1 MTGEAAGGM
10 AGGMSGGLPGDRA
23 KPARPQAVLFLCA
36 HNQIRSPMASALARY
51 LFKSSLYVASA
62 GVRKGEIDPFVVA
75 VMEELGIDVTKHR
88 PKTID
93 ELEEYEGLNFDLV
106 ISLSPEAHHRALDMT
121 RTLAF
126 DEEYWPIPDPSD
138 TEGSRE
144 QRLDAYRA
152 VRDALMKRIRARFAA
167 PAPGVR

>member
-1 MTGEAAGGM
+1 MAADMAGDNAGGNAAP
-10 AGGMSGGLPGDRA
+10 AG
-23 KPARPQAVLFLCA
+23 PQAVLFLCA

-62 GVRKGEIDPFVVA
+62 GVRKGDIDPFVVS
-75 VMEELGIDVTKHR
+75 VMDELGIDVTKHK

-126 DEEYWPIPDPSD
+126 DVEYWPIPDPSD

-144 QRLDAYRA
+144 QKLDAYRA
-152 VRDALMKRIRARFAA
+152 VRDGLMKRIRARFAG
-167 PAPGVR
+167 PQPNVR